1 MSKKKTHEEY
11 VQELAGKNPNI
22 QVVEKYISIN
32 VPILHRCLIH
42 NVIWKTTPGRV
53 LNGIGC
59 EECRKEKFRKSRCKT
74 HEQYVK
80 EVELINPDIII
91 IGQYIDA
98 KTPIDHY
105 CKKHNILWKAYPS
118 NILRGIGCK
127 ECGNEK
133 IRDKNIKL
141 HNKYVEDLSMINTNI
156 DVIEE
161 YKGAHIPIL
170 HRCKIDGYT
179 WYASPANILSGK
191 GCPNCQESH
200 GERSVRQWCEKNNIT
215 YLYQKT
221 FNGCKNVKNLPFDF
235 YLPGYNLC
243 IEYDGEQHFRPVD
256 FSGKGEEWALNQ
268 FKKTKLHDEIKN
280 QYCKNNNI
288 HLLRIPY
295 YKNVEEEL
303 EHFLFI

>member
-11 VQELAGKNPNI
+11 VKELAIKNPNVK
-22 QVVEKYISIN
+22 VVEEYIDSGT
-32 VPILHRCLIH
+32 PILHCCLIH
-42 NVIWKTTPGRV
+42 DIFWKTTPGRA
-53 LNGIGC
+53 LSGIGC
-59 EECRKEKFRKSRCKT
+59 EECRKEKFRKTRCKT
-74 HEQYVK
+74 HNQYVE
-80 EVELINPDIII
+80 EVELINPDIVIV
-91 IGQYIDA
+91 GQYIDA

-105 CKKHNILWKAYPS
+105 CKKHNILWSAYPS
-118 NILRGIGCK
+118 NILRGVGCK
-127 ECGNEK
+127 ECGNDK

-141 HNKYVEDLSMINTNI
+141 HNEYVEDLLRVNTNI

-170 HRCKIDGYT
+170 HRCKIDGHT

-200 GERSVRQWCEKNNIT
+200 GERHIRQWCEKNSII
-215 YLYQKT
+215 YIYQKT
-221 FNGCKNVKNLPFDF
+221 FDGCKNIKNLPFDF
-235 YLPGYNLC
+235 YLPDYNLC

-268 FKKTKLHDEIKN
+268 FEKIRLHDEIKN
-280 QYCKNNNI
+280 QYCKKNNI

-295 YKNVEEEL
+295 YKNIEEEL